1 MKVLIA
7 FTILFLTL
15 NGNAFAR
22 NKILDIQEVKSPN
35 GISAW
40 LVEDHSV
47 PVIALKFSFKGAGS
61 SLDPANKQGLARMVS
76 NTMDEGAGNLSSQ
89 EFQKELRDLVISLN
103 FGSNRD
109 NFSGNLKTLSKNKT
123 RAFELLE
130 LSLTQPRFDKEPV
143 DRMRKANQSRI
154 RSSLSDPNWIAARFL
169 NDIAFAGHPYA
180 QNSGGTLSSLENI
193 SPEDLKL
200 FHRSYLGK
208 NNLSVAVAG
217 DITAKDLETVLDKIF
232 GKLAEISIPPTSNL
246 KLQNQG
252 KSFIYKYDI
261 PQTIIE
267 IMQPGIDRK
276 DPDYQIAQVMNFILG
291 SSGFGS
297 RLTETIREKRGL
309 TYGIYTYFY
318 NMEYLDTLALSTSTK
333 NENTAEMLSLIKT
346 EWDKIKSEPVT
357 DKELKN
363 AKAYL
368 IGSLPLSLTST
379 DKIAGLLLSLQQ
391 DNLPIDY
398 LMQRET
404 KIQSTTKEEI
414 QELAKSLLNEDQ
426 FTTILIGQPEGIN
439 NAKLLEIIPNV
450 E

>member
-391 DNLPIDY
+391 DDLPIDY

-404 KIQSTTKEEI
+404 KIRATTKEEI